1 MAFDGTFSIT
11 VNGAAVRTAKNFE
24 VLNPA
29 NERILAHAPDAA
41 PQDLDAAVAAAR
53 QAYPGWRALPYWK
66 RQALITALGAKLQE
80 HADAFKQLLT
90 LEHGK
95 SHYWS
100 QLEIAG
106 SAMWLQMV
114 AQQQL
119 PVTVNE
125 STPERHSET
134 RRVPLGVVGAIVPWN
149 FPMLLAAFKIAPA
162 LLAGNT
168 IVLKPSPY
176 TPLTALKFGELAR
189 GVLPP
194 GVFNVISG
202 SDELGPWMT
211 EHPDINKI
219 SFTGSTATGRKIMRS
234 AAGTLKR
241 LTLELGGNDPAIVL
255 PDVDISRVV
264 PQLFWGAFLNS
275 AQLCLATKR
284 LYIHEDVYE
293 PIVKELVKFS
303 ESVKV
308 GDGSQ
313 PDVQLGPIQ
322 NRRQYER
329 VLELIEGARRQGLRF
344 LTGKTPMPGPG
355 YFIPVTLIDNPP
367 DDAPVV
373 TEEAFGPVLP
383 LLKFRNVDDVVAR
396 ANDSSYGLGASVWTR
411 NEPLAQQIAERL
423 ECGTVWINE
432 IHYTMPNAA
441 LAGHKQSGLGVENGL
456 DGLLEYTV
464 PQTVVLRK
472 AQDPVEV
479 LTEAHSYADAPR
491 S

>member
-1 MAFDGTFSIT
+1 MKFDDAFSMTI
-11 VNGAAVRTAKNFE
+11 NGEAVRTAKTFE

-29 NERILAHAPDAA
+29 NEMVLAHAPDASR
-41 PQDLDAAVAAAR
+41 QDLDAAVFAAR
-53 QAYPGWRALPYWK
+53 KAYSGWRGLPYSE
-66 RQALITALGAKLQE
+66 RQGLISTLGTKLRE
-80 HADAFKQLLT
+80 HADEFKQLLT
-90 LEHGK
+90 LEQGK

-100 QLEIAG
+100 QLEAAG
-106 SAMWLQMV
+106 SGMWLQLV
-114 AQQQL
+114 AQQTL

-134 RRVPLGVVGAIVPWN
+134 RHVPLGVVGAIVPWN
-149 FPMLLAAFKIAPA
+149 FPILLAAFKIAPA

-168 IVLKPSPY
+168 MVLKPSPY
-176 TPLTALKFGELAR
+176 TPLTALKLGELAR
-189 GVLPP
+189 EVLPP

-202 SDELGPWMT
+202 GDDLGPWMT

-219 SFTGSTATGRKIMRS
+219 SFTGSTATGRNVMRS

-255 PDVDISRVV
+255 SDVDIPSVV
-264 PQLFWGAFLNS
+264 PKLFWAAFLNS

-284 LYIHEDVYE
+284 LYIHEEVYE
-293 PIVKELVKFS
+293 QIVRELVEFS
-303 ESVKV
+303 KSVKV

-329 VLELIEGARRQGLRF
+329 VIELIAGARRQGLKF
-344 LTGKTPMPGPG
+344 LTGAIPMPGPG
-355 YFIPVTLIDNPP
+355 YFVPVTLIDNPP
-367 DDAPVV
+367 DDAPIV

-383 LLKFRNVDDVVAR
+383 LLKFRDIDEVVAR
-396 ANDSSYGLGASVWTR
+396 ANDTSYGLGASIWSR
-411 NEPLAQQIAERL
+411 NEPLAREIAARL

-464 PQTVVLRK
+464 PQTVILRK
-472 AQDPVEV
+472 AQIP
-479 LTEAHSYADAPR
+479 L
-491 S
+491 

>member
-1 MAFDGTFSIT
+1 MTFDGAFSMTIDGADVCSANTFD
-11 VNGAAVRTAKNFE
+11 

-29 NERILAHAPDAA
+29 NEKILARAPDASRE
-41 PQDLDAAVAAAR
+41 DLDAAVFAAR
-53 QAYPGWRALPYWK
+53 NAYPRWRGLPYSE
-66 RQALITALGAKLQE
+66 RQALISALGAKLQE
-80 HADAFKQLLT
+80 HADAFKELLT
-90 LEHGK
+90 LEQGK

-100 QLEIAG
+100 KLEVAG
-106 SAMWLQMV
+106 SGIWLQMV
-114 AQQQL
+114 AQQTL

-134 RRVPLGVVGAIVPWN
+134 RHVPLGVVGAIVPWN

-162 LLAGNT
+162 LLVGNT
-168 IVLKPSPY
+168 MVLKPSPY
-176 TPLTALKFGELAR
+176 TPLTALKLGELAR
-189 GVLPP
+189 EVLPP
-194 GVFNVISG
+194 GVLNVISG
-202 SDELGPWMT
+202 GDDLGPWMT

-219 SFTGSTATGRKIMRS
+219 SFTGSSATGRNVMRS

-241 LTLELGGNDPAIVL
+241 ITLELGGNDAAIVL
-255 PDVDISRVV
+255 PDVDIQSVV
-264 PQLFWGAFLNS
+264 PKLFWAAFLNS

-284 LYIHEDVYE
+284 LYIHEEVYE
-293 PIVKELVKFS
+293 PIVKALVKFS

-308 GDGSQ
+308 GNGSD

-322 NRRQYER
+322 NRRQYQR
-329 VLELIEGARRQGLRF
+329 VLELVEGARRQGLKF
-344 LTGKTPMPGPG
+344 LTGVTPMHGPG
-355 YFIPVTLIDNPP
+355 YFVPVTLIDNPP

-383 LLKFRNVDDVVAR
+383 LLKFRDIDEAVAR
-396 ANDSSYGLGASVWTR
+396 ANNSPYGLGASIWSR
-411 NEPLAQQIAERL
+411 NESLAQDVAARL

-472 AQDPVEV
+472 AP
-479 LTEAHSYADAPR
+479 S
-491 S
+491 

>member
-1 MAFDGTFSIT
+1 MTFDGAFSFTID
-11 VNGAAVRTAKNFE
+11 GAAVRTANTLE

-29 NERILAHAPDAA
+29 NERVLAHAPDAGRE
-41 PQDLDAAVAAAR
+41 DLDAAVAAAR
-53 QAYPGWRALPYWK
+53 KAYPGWRGLPYSE
-66 RQALITALGAKLQE
+66 RQALISALGAKLQE

-90 LEHGK
+90 LEQGK

-100 QLEIAG
+100 QLEVVG

-114 AQQQL
+114 AQQKL

-134 RRVPLGVVGAIVPWN
+134 RHVPLGVVGAIVPWN

-162 LLAGNT
+162 LLVGNT

-176 TPLTALKFGELAR
+176 TPLTALKLGELAR
-189 GVLPP
+189 EVLPP

-202 SDELGPWMT
+202 GDQLGPWMT

-219 SFTGSTATGRKIMRS
+219 SFTGSTITGRNVMRS

-255 PDVDISRVV
+255 PDVDIPSVV
-264 PQLFWGAFLNS
+264 PKLFWAAFLNS

-284 LYIHEDVYE
+284 LYIHEEVYE
-293 PIVKELVKFS
+293 PIVEELVKFS
-303 ESVKV
+303 QSVKV
-308 GDGSQ
+308 GDGAR

-329 VLELIEGARRQGLRF
+329 VLELIEGARRQGLTF

-355 YFIPVTLIDNPP
+355 YFVPVTLIDNPP

-383 LLKFRNVDDVVAR
+383 LLKFRSTDEVVAR
-396 ANDSSYGLGASVWTR
+396 ANDSSYGLGASIWSR
-411 NEPLAQQIAERL
+411 NEALAQEIAARL

-472 AQDPVEV
+472 ALNPV
-479 LTEAHSYADAPR
+479 
-491 S
+491 